1 MKLKLIQKMTKLIPV
16 WNKIKAVMFA
26 VLLAACLF
34 CLMMAEIH
42 AGAVPEQMESALQ
55 WAIQTAED
63 DSHGYSQS
71 NRWGNP
77 DYDCSSFVIS
87 ALRNAGI
94 PTLNAETTRNLKANL
109 TAGDFTWI
117 PRGSRAL
124 SNTDWLERG
133 DILLSNGHTEI
144 YLGNRK
150 TVAAHQDYG
159 YPRSGDQNGKEISVG
174 NYWYDSS
181 YGNWQGVLR
190 YNSGVTDDC
199 TEDYAG
205 NYEVI
210 SDVNFRTGHG
220 TWSGILEVIPA
231 GTVVTVTKAD
241 GTWAHVNYQ
250 GRDGFCSMKLLELL
264 ELFQETDG
272 IPERIPGDVNSD
284 AVLNAEDL
292 RIVQDWLLGIGSL
305 PAWQNADLDQ
315 DGKITIFDLT
325 VMKQLLAESWSTS

>member
-1 MKLKLIQKMTKLIPV
+1 MIAKFSNICS
-16 WNKIKAVMFA
+16 KIKIIMFA

-34 CLMMAEIH
+34 CLVMAEIH
-42 AGAVPEQMESALQ
+42 ACALSEEMESALQ
-55 WAIQTAED
+55 WAIQTAND

-94 PTLNAETTRNLKANL
+94 PTLNADTTRNLKANL
-109 TAGDFTWI
+109 TAENFTWI

-159 YPRSGDQNGKEISVG
+159 YSKSGDQNGKEISVG
-174 NYWYDSS
+174 NYWYDNK

-190 YNSGVTDDC
+190 YHGNSEIADTC
-199 TEDYAG
+199 TKDYAG
-205 NYEVI
+205 NYEVT
-210 SDVNFRTGHG
+210 SDLNLRADHG
-220 TWSGILEVIPA
+220 TWSSILGVIPT
-231 GTVVTVTKAD
+231 GTVVSVTKAD
-241 GTWAHVNYQ
+241 GSWAHVNYQ
-250 GRDGFCSMKLLELL
+250 GIEGVCSMKLL
-264 ELFQETDG
+264 QKTDE
-272 IPERIPGDVNSD
+272 IPELVTGDVNLD
-284 AVLNAEDL
+284 FVLDTKDL
-292 RIVQDWLLGIGSL
+292 LIVQDWLLGIG
-305 PAWQNADLDQ
+305 
-315 DGKITIFDLT
+315 
-325 VMKQLLAESWSTS
+325 